1 MLALYTTTPL
11 LLNIK
16 STKVRTQLFS
26 GFVVLA
32 VTVLLSACGA
42 DQIPEA
48 QKSFG
53 HTAYQSGLFK
63 GNLDAPDVIFYE
75 VEIDDIAKAFE
86 QTIDLRNP
94 NTVVTGHYNTRGG
107 HTVTLSAIEN
117 HGGVHGKGRITGSVY
132 IDVKFDVDCV
142 TKVGNRATVGGKIT
156 SIELGDNP
164 FGLDVDIGWILYLA
178 VEDNGEGANA
188 ASDRYHTEIYLGE
201 PGLGSFCHFLAPDGP
216 LWPENEWYAVVGQGN
231 QIQVK

>member
-1 MLALYTTTPL
+1 
-11 LLNIK
+11 
-16 STKVRTQLFS
+16 VRIQLFS
-26 GFVVLA
+26 GFVALA
-32 VTVLLSACGA
+32 VTVLLSACGS
-42 DQIPEA
+42 DRISEG
-48 QKSFG
+48 QKSFSN
-53 HTAYQSGLFK
+53 TDYQSGLIK
-63 GNLDAPDVIFYE
+63 CDLDSPDVIYHE
-75 VEIDDIAKAFE
+75 VEIDEIANASE
-86 QTIDLRNP
+86 QSIDFRNP

-117 HGGVHGKGRITGSVY
+117 HGGIHGKGRITGPVY

-164 FGLDVDIGWILYLA
+164 FELDVDIGWILYLA

-201 PGLGSFCHFLAPDGP
+201 PGFGSFCDFLAPDGP
-216 LWPENEWYAVVGQGN
+216 FWPEDEWYAVVGQGD